1 MPVPLTDEWI
11 NEQLAICKMD
21 SDWREAYGTPP
32 FPSPQSFSVFRQFL
46 TASQDGYALVLKEIQ
61 RLKDV
66 IYSAHED
73 LMEGESGHALK
84 TLDDDREPGTKCYY
98 E

>member
-1 MPVPLTDEWI
+1 MPAPLTDEWI
-11 NEQLAICKMD
+11 EEQLAICKMD
-21 SDWREAYGTPP
+21 SDWREAHGTPP

-46 TASQDGYALVLKEIQ
+46 TASQDGYALALKEIQ

-66 IYSAHED
+66 VYGAFED
-73 LMEGESGHALK
+73 LRQGESGHAAK
-84 TLDDDREPGTKCYY
+84 TLDDNRKPGTKSYY